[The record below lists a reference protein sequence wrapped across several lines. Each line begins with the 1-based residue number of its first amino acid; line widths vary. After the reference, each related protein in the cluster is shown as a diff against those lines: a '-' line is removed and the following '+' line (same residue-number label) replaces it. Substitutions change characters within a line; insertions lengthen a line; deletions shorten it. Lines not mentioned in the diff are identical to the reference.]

1 VVKRQESEFDSTPAT
16 LTMGQPRT
24 TSEPNFWD
32 NMLVWAEEQ
41 RKQMQLLQLM
51 LERNELSNQQNPM
64 RTSSTYRQ
72 ASVHRGSHCRGTR
85 ARKPGHCPRQ
95 RDQLYYYISQSEALN
110 NEPTHASIPAVAN
123 QLADIKVESQEA
135 ADELAVFSVHK
146 RAGRSHQRTGQS
158 HLEV

>member
-1 VVKRQESEFDSTPAT
+1 MQRAQQSAESDEDIINIPADT
-16 LTMGQPRT
+16 
-24 TSEPNFWD
+24 
-32 NMLVWAEEQ
+32 
-41 RKQMQLLQLM
+41 
-51 LERNELSNQQNPM
+51 
-64 RTSSTYRQ
+64 Q
-72 ASVHRGSHCRGTR
+72 ASVDTEALTR

-158 HLEV
+158 HPEV